1 MRHDPTSLYG
11 GLVDGYEP
19 PLGPPRMQGIQ
30 ATQSA
35 AASNS

>member
-1 MRHDPTSLYG
+1 MRHHLRSLYG
-11 GLVDGYEP
+11 ELIGEYEP
-19 PLGPPRMQGIQ
+19 QLGQPRMQGIQ

>member
-1 MRHDPTSLYG
+1 MRHDPKSLYG
-11 GLVDGYEP
+11 EPIDEYEP
-19 PLGPPRMQGIQ
+19 PLGQPRMQGIQ